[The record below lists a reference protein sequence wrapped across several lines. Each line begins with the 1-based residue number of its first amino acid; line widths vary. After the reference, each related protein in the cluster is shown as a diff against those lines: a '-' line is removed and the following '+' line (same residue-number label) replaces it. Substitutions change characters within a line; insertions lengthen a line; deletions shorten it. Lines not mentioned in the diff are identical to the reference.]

1 MAGFFIP
8 VNKSLPFSFIRPSFC
23 YNFLMKIAV
32 FTKKTTFHKGYGG
45 LETQNKVLCEGLTGR
60 GHSVTVFSPKWDLD
74 LDEANEKRIKYI
86 FVDCVYRM
94 GPVFGFFGTMQKKNW
109 INRSFEEFSK
119 LHEKGKFD
127 LVLAQS
133 SAGLGVIKRKRE
145 LGVKVI
151 SISHGSIT
159 GEYKTFL
166 SSMELPRDLL
176 LLIKNTGFAAKNFF
190 RRQREFVH
198 GSDKI
203 IAVSNFV
210 KESIIDETFVM
221 DRKIEVIHNG
231 VDPESFFEQDKKI
244 SRGNKILYVGQIIK
258 SKGMLDLM
266 KMFISSTEFSNLK
279 IDLVGAGELLGM
291 LQSRS
296 IHDPK
301 LKDSVNFL
309 GKVPYDELVD
319 KYYKNKEYGLF
330 VLPTKRYE
338 GFPMVLVEAMFSA
351 LPIVAY
357 DKGGVRDAIEDG
369 ENGFL
374 VKQDDINGFKAK
386 VLQVVEDEDLRKKMS
401 NNALKTAYEKYTLSS
416 MLDKYEK
423 VIREV
428 TSENS

>member
-1 MAGFFIP
+1 
-8 VNKSLPFSFIRPSFC
+8 
-23 YNFLMKIAV
+23 MKIAV

-45 LETQNKVLCEGLTGR
+45 LETQNKVLCEGLTDR
-60 GHSVTVFSPKWDLD
+60 GHSITVFSPKWELS
-74 LDEANEKRIKYI
+74 LDEVNEKGIKYI

-94 GPVFGFFGTMQKKNW
+94 GPVFGFFGTVQKNNW

-119 LHEKGKFD
+119 LHEKDKFD

-133 SAGLGVIKRKRE
+133 SAGLGVIKKKRE
-145 LGVKVI
+145 LGVKAI

-166 SSMELPRDLL
+166 SSMELPKDLL

-210 KESIIDETFVM
+210 KESLVDETFVM

-231 VDPESFFEQDKKI
+231 VDPESFFEQSKKI

-258 SKGMLDLM
+258 SKGILDLM
-266 KMFISSTEFSNLK
+266 KMFISPEFSNLK
-279 IDLVGAGELLGM
+279 IDLIGAGELLGM
-291 LQSRS
+291 LQNRAA
-296 IHDPK
+296 HDTK
-301 LKDSVNFL
+301 LKDRVHFL
-309 GKVPYDELVD
+309 GKVPYDELVH
-319 KYYKNKEYGLF
+319 KYYKNMKYGLF

-374 VKQDDINGFKAK
+374 VKQDDINDFKAK
-386 VLQVVEDEDLRKKMS
+386 VIQVVENEDLRKKMS
-401 NNALKTAYEKYTLSS
+401 SNAIKTAYEKYTISH

-423 VIREV
+423 VIKEV
-428 TSENS
+428 ISEDR